1 MRTAGTV
8 AVAALGLALGA
19 SALHAQDR
27 SSYRDFQLGGN
38 VASVA
43 ALARLPPSEAMTLHQ
58 RPALI
63 QELTWRLPVYQAD
76 SIVPVTDPVREIVFS
91 FYNDQLFRM
100 VVTYDYARTHGLT
113 DADMIAG
120 VSTSYGPPQKPT
132 ATRAR
137 ALSSVEQES
146 GTLLARWGDA
156 EFSVVLYRSSDYLQS
171 SPARF
176 RLIVASPRLEALT
189 RTATTEAMRLDLREA
204 PQRAIDRQKQDAE
217 DLRVAQEKARVANK
231 AAFRP

>member
-1 MRTAGTV
+1 MRAAGTV
-8 AVAALGLALGA
+8 AVATLGLVLGA
-19 SALHAQDR
+19 STLHAQDR
-27 SSYRDFQLGGN
+27 SGYRDFQLGGN
-38 VASVA
+38 VPSVA
-43 ALARLPPSEAMTLHQ
+43 ALAKVPPADAMTLHQ

-63 QELTWRLPVYQAD
+63 QELTWRLPAYQAD
-76 SIVPVTDPVREIVFS
+76 SIVPVTDPVREVVFS

-100 VVTYDYARTHGLT
+100 VVTYDYVRTGGLT

-120 VSTSYGPPQKPT
+120 VSTSYGPPQKL
-132 ATRAR
+132 ASTRPR
-137 ALSSVEQES
+137 ALSTVEQES

-156 EFSVVLYRSSDYLQS
+156 EFSVVLYKAADYMQS

-189 RTATTEAMRLDLREA
+189 RTATTEAVRLDLREA
-204 PQRAIDRQKQDAE
+204 PQRASDRQKQNAE

>member
-1 MRTAGTV
+1 MRAAGTV
-8 AVAALGLALGA
+8 AVATLGLVLGA

-27 SSYRDFQLGGN
+27 SGYRDFQLGGN
-38 VASVA
+38 VPSVA
-43 ALARLPPSEAMTLHQ
+43 ALAKVPPSDAMTLHQ
-58 RPALI
+58 RPSLI
-63 QELTWRLPVYQAD
+63 QELTWRLPIYQAD

-100 VVTYDYARTHGLT
+100 VVTYDHTRTDGLT

-120 VSTSYGPPQKPT
+120 VSTSYGPPQK
-132 ATRAR
+132 AASTRAG

-156 EFSVVLYRSSDYLQS
+156 EFSVVLYRSSDYPQS

-176 RLIVASPRLEALT
+176 RLIVALPRLEALT
-189 RTATTEAMRLDLREA
+189 RTASAEAVRLDLQQA
-204 PQRAIDRQKQDAE
+204 PQRESDRRKQDAE
-217 DLRVAQEKARVANK
+217 DARVAQEKARVANK